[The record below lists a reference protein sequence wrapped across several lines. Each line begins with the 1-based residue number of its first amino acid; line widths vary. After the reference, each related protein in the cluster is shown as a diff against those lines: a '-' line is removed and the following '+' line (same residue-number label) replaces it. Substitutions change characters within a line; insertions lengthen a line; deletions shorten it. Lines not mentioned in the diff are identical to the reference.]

1 MTQSVGGHASVDGFT
16 RLAEIEVERRPVF
29 VRADLDA
36 PVGADG
42 TLLDD
47 TKILAAVPTLRFLLE
62 HEAQV
67 VVGAHR
73 SVSGARGVSASGARD
88 PEPVATLEP
97 YAARLAEVLET
108 EVYLPDRSTGLL
120 TRKLKN
126 ELRPGRLLVLENLL
140 LDPREARQDVAFGHE
155 LAEGME
161 VYVGDCLAG
170 PHTHTSLCMLPKFV
184 RERALGLRLEQEL
197 VAANRLR
204 HAFGHG
210 LVLLLGGDFGQRS
223 ALLDHAL
230 LWPGACVVPVGNLRE
245 LLVRAERARP
255 DPNDHDAVVL
265 AQARSWLAKANS
277 RGLGVELA
285 DDSEAL
291 TRTTER
297 LSRARATLVVGR
309 PSANAPRDAAL
320 LTSSVKGS
328 GLLVAVHDESGLA
341 GDLAQRPDR
350 SRGVFISTAG
360 DAFERLLCE
369 QKLAGVEALRR
380 AA

>member
-1 MTQSVGGHASVDGFT
+1 
-16 RLAEIEVERRPVF
+16 
-29 VRADLDA
+29 
-36 PVGADG
+36 
-42 TLLDD
+42 
-47 TKILAAVPTLRFLLE
+47 
-62 HEAQV
+62 
-67 VVGAHR
+67 
-73 SVSGARGVSASGARD
+73 
-88 PEPVATLEP
+88 
-97 YAARLAEVLET
+97 
-108 EVYLPDRSTGLL
+108 
-120 TRKLKN
+120 
-126 ELRPGRLLVLENLL
+126 
-140 LDPREARQDVAFGHE
+140 
-155 LAEGME
+155 
-161 VYVGDCLAG
+161 
-170 PHTHTSLCMLPKFV
+170 
-184 RERALGLRLEQEL
+184 
-197 VAANRLR
+197 
-204 HAFGHG
+204 